1 MTHKLF
7 HDDVNIR
14 EFDAD
19 VVKCE
24 PLSKELRSKYE
35 GGAPLY
41 AVWLDKTAFY
51 AEAGGQPADHGTLG
65 GANVLDVQEDETGD
79 IYHVTAAPLEG
90 SVHGALDWTRRFS
103 NMQQHGG
110 QHLISWAVHKYLG
123 GYTFGLHTG
132 AQECTIDTD
141 LKEVPSRETLDMLEN
156 AVNGLI
162 WQDLPVH
169 QWFPSD
175 EELKTLP
182 LRKKPTVS
190 ENIRIVMTGD
200 VECVA
205 CCGTHPTSS
214 GQIGLVTILGAHPAR
229 GKVRISFLCGGR
241 AHARLRAEADAC
253 REAGAML
260 SATYETLAQE
270 TRRVLDN
277 AREQA
282 HVLSEF
288 RRETFCR
295 LARVIGA
302 DALERLKNAHV
313 VLFGVGGVG
322 GFAAEAL
329 ARSGVGEITLI
340 DGDDV
345 ARSNINRQV
354 IALNSTIGRSKV
366 EVARERLLDINPNMR
381 VNALQ
386 QVFLP
391 GGEVPF
397 GKDVSYVI
405 DAIDTVAAKVE
416 LVRVCREMDVPLISC
431 MGTGNKLDP
440 TLLRVSDIFS
450 TEVCPL
456 CRVMR
461 HELRKRGIDRLN
473 VVYSPEPPRT
483 PIDDGEQA
491 QASRRSVPGSTMFVP
506 PVAGIMLARE
516 VVLSIVGDVLA
527 DAR

>member
-19 VVKCE
+19 VLKCA
-24 PLSKELRSKYE
+24 PLSKDLRAKYDSD
-35 GGAPLY
+35 APLY

-51 AEAGGQPADHGTLG
+51 AEAGGQPADNGTLG

-79 IYHVTAAPLEG
+79 IYHVTDAPLEG
-90 SVHGALDWTRRFS
+90 RVHGALDWARRFS

-110 QHLISWAVHKYLG
+110 QHLISWAVNKYLG
-123 GYTFGLHTG
+123 GYTYGLHTG

-141 LKEVPSRETLDMLEN
+141 LKEVPSRATLDMLEN
-156 AVNGLI
+156 AANELI
-162 WQDLPVH
+162 WRDLPVR

-229 GKVRISFLCGGR
+229 GKTRISFLCGAR

-277 AREQA
+277 AREQTHA
-282 HVLSEF
+282 LAEL
-288 RRETFCR
+288 RREALMKALPALYESACELIGGEKLVAHRFDSADRDGLIKAASELIENPRTIALLVAGNAEGAGDIAVFACADDVKCDMGKFMREALKAYGGRGGGRPTF
-295 LARVIGA
+295 AQGGA
-302 DALERLKNAHV
+302 PSAIDAQALVTALEAWM
-313 VLFGVGGVG
+313 
-322 GFAAEAL
+322 
-329 ARSGVGEITLI
+329 
-340 DGDDV
+340 GD
-345 ARSNINRQV
+345 
-354 IALNSTIGRSKV
+354 
-366 EVARERLLDINPNMR
+366 
-381 VNALQ
+381 
-386 QVFLP
+386 
-391 GGEVPF
+391 
-397 GKDVSYVI
+397 
-405 DAIDTVAAKVE
+405 AK
-416 LVRVCREMDVPLISC
+416 
-431 MGTGNKLDP
+431 
-440 TLLRVSDIFS
+440 
-450 TEVCPL
+450 
-456 CRVMR
+456 
-461 HELRKRGIDRLN
+461 
-473 VVYSPEPPRT
+473 
-483 PIDDGEQA
+483 
-491 QASRRSVPGSTMFVP
+491 
-506 PVAGIMLARE
+506 
-516 VVLSIVGDVLA
+516 
-527 DAR
+527 

>member
-288 RRETFCR
+288 RREALIKAL
-295 LARVIGA
+295 LALYENAPELPDSTKLIAHRFDSADRDGLIKAASGLIENPRTVALLAAGNADGA
-302 DALERLKNAHV
+302 GDIAVFACSDDVKLDMGKFMREALKAY
-313 VLFGVGGVG
+313 GGRG
-322 GFAAEAL
+322 GGKPGFA
-329 ARSGVGEITLI
+329 
-340 DGDDV
+340 
-345 ARSNINRQV
+345 Q
-354 IALNSTIGRSKV
+354 
-366 EVARERLLDINPNMR
+366 
-381 VNALQ
+381 
-386 QVFLP
+386 
-391 GGEVPF
+391 GGAP
-397 GKDVSYVI
+397 
-405 DAIDTVAAKVE
+405 
-416 LVRVCREMDVPLISC
+416 
-431 MGTGNKLDP
+431 
-440 TLLRVSDIFS
+440 
-450 TEVCPL
+450 
-456 CRVMR
+456 
-461 HELRKRGIDRLN
+461 
-473 VVYSPEPPRT
+473 T
-483 PIDDGEQA
+483 PIDPAALEDAFKAWMGEA
-491 QASRRSVPGSTMFVP
+491 K
-506 PVAGIMLARE
+506 
-516 VVLSIVGDVLA
+516 
-527 DAR
+527 

>member
-200 VECVA
+200 VDAWRAAALIPRPAARSDLSRYWAHTRRAARCVYRSCA
-205 CCGTHPTSS
+205 
-214 GQIGLVTILGAHPAR
+214 
-229 GKVRISFLCGGR
+229 
-241 AHARLRAEADAC
+241 
-253 REAGAML
+253 AGAPMRGSGRKPTRAARRARC
-260 SATYETLAQE
+260 SARHTKRW
-270 TRRVLDN
+270 RRKPGACWTMRAN
-277 AREQA
+277 
-282 HVLSEF
+282 
-288 RRETFCR
+288 RRTSCPSS
-295 LARVIGA
+295 
-302 DALERLKNAHV
+302 
-313 VLFGVGGVG
+313 VG
-322 GFAAEAL
+322 
-329 ARSGVGEITLI
+329 
-340 DGDDV
+340 
-345 ARSNINRQV
+345 
-354 IALNSTIGRSKV
+354 
-366 EVARERLLDINPNMR
+366 
-381 VNALQ
+381 
-386 QVFLP
+386 
-391 GGEVPF
+391 
-397 GKDVSYVI
+397 
-405 DAIDTVAAKVE
+405 
-416 LVRVCREMDVPLISC
+416 
-431 MGTGNKLDP
+431 
-440 TLLRVSDIFS
+440 
-450 TEVCPL
+450 
-456 CRVMR
+456 
-461 HELRKRGIDRLN
+461 
-473 VVYSPEPPRT
+473 
-483 PIDDGEQA
+483 
-491 QASRRSVPGSTMFVP
+491 RR
-506 PVAGIMLARE
+506 
-516 VVLSIVGDVLA
+516 
-527 DAR
+527 